1 VNVEDAFDK
10 IFKAIR
16 NKSLPVSLTELMW
29 SSFQAQ
35 TACPLGCICDEQ
47 EKWKTEELLLNHL
60 QLVEIIG
67 LRGSQYEVS
76 FVKQVFNWAK
86 ALKRMKLTFSS
97 SMSENM
103 AKELSQVFQS
113 FSRPEICME
122 FYLQKDMI
130 KVLYA
135 LQN

>member
-1 VNVEDAFDK
+1 
-10 IFKAIR
+10 
-16 NKSLPVSLTELMW
+16 MW
-29 SSFQAQ
+29 SSFQVQ

-86 ALKRMKLTFSS
+86 ALKLMKLTFSS

-103 AKELSQVFQS
+103 AKELCQVFQ
-113 FSRPEICME
+113 
-122 FYLQKDMI
+122 L
-130 KVLYA
+130 
-135 LQN
+135 

>member
-1 VNVEDAFDK
+1 
-10 IFKAIR
+10 
-16 NKSLPVSLTELMW
+16 
-29 SSFQAQ
+29 
-35 TACPLGCICDEQ
+35 
-47 EKWKTEELLLNHL
+47 
-60 QLVEIIG
+60 
-67 LRGSQYEVS
+67 
-76 FVKQVFNWAK
+76 
-86 ALKRMKLTFSS
+86 
-97 SMSENM
+97 M

>member
-76 FVKQVFNWAK
+76 FVKQVFNWVK
-86 ALKRMKLTFSS
+86 ALKWMKTWPRSCLRFSKAS
-97 SMSENM
+97 
-103 AKELSQVFQS
+103 LG
-113 FSRPEICME
+113 
-122 FYLQKDMI
+122 QK
-130 KVLYA
+130 YA
-135 LQN
+135 WNSTYRRT